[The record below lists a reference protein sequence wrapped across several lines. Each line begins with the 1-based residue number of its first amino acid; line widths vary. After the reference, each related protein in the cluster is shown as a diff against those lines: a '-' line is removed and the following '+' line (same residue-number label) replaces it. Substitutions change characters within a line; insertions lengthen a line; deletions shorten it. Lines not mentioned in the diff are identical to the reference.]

1 MPAIYAHHQFG
12 EQVYAALNESLQELI
27 APHKT
32 AFQIGLIEAV
42 KNGNYTVLD
51 RDTAQTPE
59 ERQQIMKQHLLVM
72 CF

>member
-32 AFQIGLIEAV
+32 AFQIGRNRKLSWSAEA
-42 KNGNYTVLD
+42 
-51 RDTAQTPE
+51 
-59 ERQQIMKQHLLVM
+59 RQFIPWIPYDKS
-72 CF
+72 